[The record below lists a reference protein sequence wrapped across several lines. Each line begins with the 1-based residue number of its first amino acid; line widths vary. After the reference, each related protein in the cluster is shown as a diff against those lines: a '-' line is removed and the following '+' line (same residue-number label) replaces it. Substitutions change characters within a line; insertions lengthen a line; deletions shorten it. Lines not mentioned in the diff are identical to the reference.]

1 MKTGIKNDGNKLDNK
16 QSKPYSRLQF
26 EIGFHLR
33 PLTGLPFRIL
43 PMLNHHLAAC
53 RFTLSIVAAS
63 LSLAACGD
71 DENAEP
77 TTANADTEADTGLL
91 PDTETPGSLVIP
103 DTYSFESAFAPG
115 ESSVNYTGQT
125 ARHVLLKE
133 LTSTLGA
140 LTERI
145 DSETFAAN
153 AEGDVIALLDYYFR
167 FDGDSY
173 GEETFQLTTTPAT
186 LQTTWNDISEGRQ
199 LVDKIAGNDS
209 STDHVDW
216 TTDFQGWSDASIA
229 QYGGDIT
236 YPEGLVIAFFET
248 IEANA
253 IARTN
258 GETRQGPG
266 GEDLPVHVTASGLDL
281 QQLTE
286 KFINGALAFSQGA
299 DDYLDDDVDGKGL
312 LADNLVQDGTTPWTA
327 LEHQWDEGFGYFGAS
342 RDYGNY
348 TDDEIAAAGGRPEYA
363 SGYHDTNGDGAI
375 DLTSEYIFG
384 ASSNAA
390 KRDLGADATAP
401 TDLTEQAFDAF
412 VRGRAIITSAAGREF
427 TDAEFAALVEQRDL
441 AVEAWEMALAA
452 TAIHYVNDTLGDM
465 AKFGTAEY
473 SFIDH
478 AKHWSE
484 LKGFALG
491 LQFNP
496 ASPVTDE
503 QFVQLH
509 SLLGDAPVL
518 PTATGDEIERYR
530 ADLIAARTLLGNAYG
545 FGAATVENW

>member
-1 MKTGIKNDGNKLDNK
+1 MLANL
-16 QSKPYSRLQF
+16 
-26 EIGFHLR
+26 LR
-33 PLTGLPFRIL
+33 ARTLALLVIAATLPL
-43 PMLNHHLAAC
+43 
-53 RFTLSIVAAS
+53 S
-63 LSLAACGD
+63 ACGD
-71 DENAEP
+71 DDSAN
-77 TTANADTEADTGLL
+77 TTPDSGTDAGADPDSNTPDGLEV
-91 PDTETPGSLVIP
+91 PETY
-103 DTYSFESAFAPG
+103 DFESAFAPG

-125 ARHVLLKE
+125 ARNVLVKD
-133 LTSTLGA
+133 LTATIAG
-140 LTERI
+140 LTARI
-145 DSETFAAN
+145 DGGTFAAN

-173 GEETFQLTTTPAT
+173 GEEPFLLTTTPAP
-186 LQTTWNDISEGRQ
+186 LQTTWNDISAGRQ
-199 LVDKIAGNDS
+199 LVDKVAGNDS

-216 TTDFQGWSDASIA
+216 TTGFRGWSDVSIA

-236 YPEGLVIAFFET
+236 YPEGLIIAFFET

-258 GETRQGPG
+258 GETRQGPV
-266 GEDLPVHVTASGLDL
+266 GEDLPVHVTADGLDL

-312 LADNLVQDGTTPWTA
+312 LADNLVQDGTNPWTA

-342 RDYGNY
+342 RDYGDY
-348 TDDEIAAAGGRPEYA
+348 TDDEIAAADGRPEYA
-363 SGYHDTNGDGAI
+363 SGYHDSNGDGAI

-390 KRDLGADATAP
+390 KRDRGADASAP
-401 TDLTEQAFDAF
+401 TDLTEQAFRAF
-412 VRGRAIITSAAGREF
+412 VTGRAIITSAVGREF
-427 TDAEFAALVEQRDL
+427 TDAEFTALVEQRDL

-465 AKFGTAEY
+465 EKFGTPDY

-509 SLLGDAPVL
+509 TLIGDAPVL
-518 PTATGDEIERYR
+518 ATAGAEEIDSYR
-530 ADLIAARTLLGNAYG
+530 TNLIAARTLLGDTYG

>member
-1 MKTGIKNDGNKLDNK
+1 
-16 QSKPYSRLQF
+16 
-26 EIGFHLR
+26 
-33 PLTGLPFRIL
+33 
-43 PMLNHHLAAC
+43 MLSHHLPA
-53 RFTLSIVAAS
+53 RYLTLSLVVAS
-63 LSLAACGD
+63 LSLPACGD
-71 DENAEP
+71 DENAVSN
-77 TTANADTEADTGLL
+77 TAEADTSEA
-91 PDTETPGSLVIP
+91 DTSEAPPGDLSIP
-103 DTYSFESAFAPG
+103 DTYSFESAFVPG

-125 ARHVLLKE
+125 ARHVLLKD
-133 LTSTLGA
+133 LTATIGG
-140 LTERI
+140 LTASI

-153 AEGDVIALLDYYFR
+153 AEGDVLALMDYYFR

-173 GEETFQLTTTPAT
+173 GEETFLLATTPAP
-186 LQTTWNDISEGRQ
+186 LQSTWNDISEGRQ

-216 TTDFQGWSDASIA
+216 TTDFQGWTDASIS
-229 QYGGDIT
+229 QHGGDIT

-266 GEDLPVHVTASGLDL
+266 GEDLPVYVTATGLDL

-299 DDYLDDDVDGKGL
+299 DDYLDDDVEGKGL
-312 LADNLVQDGTTPWTA
+312 LADNLVQDGIRSWTA
-327 LEHQWDEGFGYFGAS
+327 LEHQWDEAFGYFGAA
-342 RDYGNY
+342 RDYGDY

-375 DLTSEYIFG
+375 DLSSEYIFG
-384 ASSNAA
+384 ASSNTA
-390 KRDLGADATAP
+390 KRDRTASAAAP
-401 TDLTEQAFDAF
+401 TDLTEQAFNAF
-412 VRGRAIITSAAGREF
+412 VRGRAIITNAVGREF

-465 AKFGTAEY
+465 EKFGTSDY

-484 LKGFALG
+484 LKGFALS

-496 ASPVTDE
+496 ASRVTDE
-503 QFVQLH
+503 QFVELH
-509 SLLGDAPVL
+509 ALLGDAPVL
-518 PTATGDEIERYR
+518 ATATEAHIEGYR
-530 ADLIAARTLLGNAYG
+530 ADLLAARTLLGDAYG

>member
-1 MKTGIKNDGNKLDNK
+1 
-16 QSKPYSRLQF
+16 
-26 EIGFHLR
+26 
-33 PLTGLPFRIL
+33 
-43 PMLNHHLAAC
+43 MLSHHPPA
-53 RFTLSIVAAS
+53 RHFTLFIVAAS
-63 LSLAACGD
+63 LCLSACGD
-71 DENAEP
+71 DENAVSP
-77 TTANADTEADTGLL
+77 PADAETG
-91 PDTETPGSLVIP
+91 DATPGELIIP

-115 ESSVNYTGQT
+115 ESSVNYAGQT
-125 ARHVLLKE
+125 ARHVLLKDLIATIGG
-133 LTSTLGA
+133 LTAS
-140 LTERI
+140 I
-145 DSETFAAN
+145 DSETFSAN

-173 GEETFQLTTTPAT
+173 GEETFLLATTPST
-186 LQTTWNDISEGRQ
+186 LQSTWNDIADGRQ

-216 TTDFQGWSDASIA
+216 TTDFQGWTDASIA
-229 QYGGDIT
+229 QHGGDIT

-266 GEDLPVHVTASGLDL
+266 GEDLPVYVTANGLDL

-312 LADNLVQDGTTPWTA
+312 LADNLVQDGTDFWTA

-342 RDYGNY
+342 RDYGDY

-390 KRDLGADATAP
+390 KRDRGADATAP

-412 VRGRAIITSAAGREF
+412 VRGRTIITNAVGREF

-452 TAIHYVNDTLGDM
+452 TAIHYVNETLSDM
-465 AKFGTAEY
+465 ERFGTANY
-473 SFIDH
+473 SFLDH

-496 ASPVTDE
+496 DSPVTDE
-503 QFVQLH
+503 QFVELH
-509 SLLGDAPVL
+509 ALLGDAPVL
-518 PTATGDEIERYR
+518 ATATEAEIEACR
-530 ADLIAARTLLGNAYG
+530 ANLLAARTLLGDAYG
-545 FGAATVENW
+545 FGSATVENW